1 MRVTNKFVFGT
12 IVVLLLSMISSFTV
26 QAVSSCYPTTG
37 ICRTQAQGVHNVSNA
52 GGSYWYPSVR
62 TYTTNP
68 PYSLDDIGY
77 GYWNIKH
84 GCNGVWTWG
93 WTSPSGSVS
102 HYTSNF
108 YRQQATPKPTCSSAA
123 ARTGYSAG
131 THDWY
136 KYPSPH
142 LYIFSKA
149 TGGIP

>member
-26 QAVSSCYPTTG
+26 QSVSSCYPTTG

-77 GYWNIKH
+77 YSQEIHRAQLLN
-84 GCNGVWTWG
+84 
-93 WTSPSGSVS
+93 VS
-102 HYTSNF
+102 KLPCPPCP
-108 YRQQATPKPTCSSAA
+108 RAA
-123 ARTGYSAG
+123 A
-131 THDWY
+131 
-136 KYPSPH
+136 
-142 LYIFSKA
+142 LI
-149 TGGIP
+149 GILP